1 MSEHSSE
8 ADSSELT
15 PLNFVYQVLK
25 CIQSQI
31 AIVDEEVLKS
41 LKIAGKDKQVITK
54 KKIRNRSHY

>member
-15 PLNFVYQVLK
+15 PLNFIYQVVK

-41 LKIAGKDKQVITK
+41 LKIAGKDKQVISLK
-54 KKIRNRSHY
+54 KNHNRSHY